1 MPFTLSYVPLTSSVN
16 PSFWSKLSELKL
28 DIYKL
33 NEAEQHNIWG
43 YRELINNPNCPLSLV
58 EVDSTSF
65 NTSAYGQNMNLLFH
79 GKLINTNT
87 IERFREYDK
96 AQLINDYG
104 IQFYEKLENGDA
116 LKNPSLLNCFILLS
130 FADIKKFHYYY
141 WFAFPVPK
149 GVNIISI
156 TTSKIISEF
165 NDDTLKKLCT
175 LYKNL
180 DNTQNGYFALFHK
193 NNKIEL
199 NTLEFTYGKLPSTDC
214 EIYFGF
220 YNTAKGSKVGTQL
233 RNYVLHILHYC
244 PFLENEEVKFVA
256 ITLSRE
262 KSEIHLKDSMIHVL
276 KLPKLDPNVY
286 STWVGWEKNER
297 DKMGPRFANM
307 RTSLDPSVI
316 AENSVD
322 LNLKLMKWN
331 LLPSIDL
338 EKLKKTKCLLLG
350 AGTLGCSVA
359 RTLLGWGIRNIT
371 FVDNATVSFSNP
383 VRQSLFTYQDS
394 VEAKPKAQA
403 AADGLRLIF
412 PGVISRGYH
421 MNIPMPGHPVGQSFT
436 KQTTED
442 VQKLIELIEEH
453 DVIFL
458 LMDSRE
464 SRWLPTLLGANQKK
478 IVVNAALGFDSYL
491 VMRHGIYNEV
501 TSKSPLSHPEGFTC
515 ILGNNLGCY
524 FCNDVTAPGDSMK
537 HRTLD
542 QQCTVT
548 RPGVSQIAGA
558 LAAELAVSLL
568 QHTDRILAPAFYT
581 SVKQN
586 SNDLNMEN
594 LNPSILG
601 IVPHSIRGFLSS
613 FEQFLPATEKYKNC
627 VACSDLIINEYRKKG
642 MEFLFEVFSSSKRLE
657 DVALLT
663 EMCKEIN
670 MDEILEFSDGE
681 DFGGSSVDSNK

>member
-1 MPFTLSYVPLTSSVN
+1 MSSTLSYVPLSSSVN
-16 PSFWSKLSELKL
+16 PSFWSKLTELKL

-33 NEAEQHNIWG
+33 NEVEQHIWG
-43 YRELINNPNCPLSLV
+43 YSELINNPNCPLSLV
-58 EVDSTSF
+58 EIDSTSF
-65 NTSAYGQNMNLLFH
+65 NTCAYGQNMNLLFH

-96 AQLINDYG
+96 TQLINDFG
-104 IQFYEKLENGDA
+104 VQLQEKLKNGEA
-116 LKNPSLLNCFILLS
+116 LRNPSVLNCFILLS

-149 GVNIISI
+149 GVNIINI
-156 TTSKIISEF
+156 TTHKIISEF
-165 NDDTLKKLCT
+165 NNDLLQKFLASF
-175 LYKNL
+175 KNL
-180 DNTQNGYFALFHK
+180 DNTQNGYFALFLK
-193 NNKIEL
+193 NNEIEL
-199 NTLEFTYGKLPSTDC
+199 NTLEFTYDKLPSTDS

-233 RNYVLHILHYC
+233 RNFVLHILHYC
-244 PFLENEEVKFVA
+244 PFLENKEVKFVA
-256 ITLSRE
+256 ITLSRG

-286 STWVGWEKNER
+286 SSWVGWEKNER
-297 DKMGPRFANM
+297 DKLGPRFANM

-338 EKLKKTKCLLLG
+338 EKLKKTKCLLFG

-359 RTLLGWGIRNIT
+359 RTLLGWGIRNVT

-403 AADGLRLIF
+403 AADGLKLIF
-412 PGVISRGYH
+412 PGVNSKGYH
-421 MNIPMPGHPVGQSFT
+421 MNIPMPGHTVGQSFIE
-436 KQTTED
+436 QTTAD
-442 VQKLIELIEEH
+442 VRKLIELIEEH
-453 DVIFL
+453 DVMFL

-478 IVVNAALGFDSYL
+478 LVVNAALGFDSYL
-491 VMRHGIYNEV
+491 IMRHGIHNEI
-501 TSKSPLSHPEGFTC
+501 TNKSLLPHPEGFKC

-568 QHTDRILAPAFYT
+568 QHTDGVSAPAFYT
-581 SVKQN
+581 SCNQN
-586 SNDLNMEN
+586 SNNLNMEN

-627 VACSDLIINEYRKKG
+627 VACSDLIINEYRQKG
-642 MEFLFEVFSSSKRLE
+642 IEFLFKVFGSSKHLE

-663 EMCKEIN
+663 EMYKE
-670 MDEILEFSDGE
+670 MEMEEILEFSDGE
-681 DFGGSSVDSNK
+681 DVGGSSVG